1 METAESERQKE
12 GKCTEFVINGAEVNQ
27 NNVVCLETR
36 IKQAEASGPLLE
48 EKDVDSEDDNDYE
61 VKAEGSVVFS
71 APACLYLYNC
81 DGPDSF

>member
-27 NNVVCLETR
+27 NN
-36 IKQAEASGPLLE
+36 EASGPLLE